1 MDQRK
6 MQRLLRLLMILSGKR
21 WYSLEEIMEML
32 ESSDRTV
39 YRYLETFESAGF
51 VLEKNKGSYRL
62 QKDTA
67 NARSLQNLM
76 HFSEEEVLI
85 LYETL
90 ALIEGTSSVKEQ
102 LIRKLN
108 VLYDYKAIQELQ
120 QKDDLTKIQI
130 LSDAIRNKKLVCL
143 KSYRSSNSDK
153 ITDRIVEPF
162 DYMTDYRSVWC
173 YENESKS
180 CKQFKLARISQIEI
194 IQKDWQNESLHR
206 IPFTDAFRISAQEP
220 VDQIKAL
227 LSLKA
232 YNLLIEEYPL
242 SKEFITQKDKGYE
255 LNIPVAGF
263 NGVGRFVM
271 GLPGEIKVVGPKR
284 FEEFLKKEKKKIYGL
299 TVIGSNVK

>member
-6 MQRLLRLLMILSGKR
+6 MQRLLRLLMMLSGKR
-21 WYSLEEIMEML
+21 WYSLQEIMELL

-51 VLEKNKGSYRL
+51 VLEKNNGTYRL
-62 QKDTA
+62 QKDTT
-67 NARSLQNLM
+67 NTRSLQNLM

-108 VLYDYKAIQELQ
+108 VLYDYKAVKEMQ

-130 LSDAIRNKKLVCL
+130 LSDAIRNKKQVCL

-162 DYMTDYRSVWC
+162 DYMPDYRSVWC
-173 YENESKS
+173 YEKESNS
-180 CKQFKLARISQIEI
+180 CKQFKLARISQIELI
-194 IQKDWQNESLHR
+194 NRDWENEPLHTIR
-206 IPFTDAFRISAQEP
+206 FTDAFRISCVKPMDNVEAR
-220 VDQIKAL
+220 

-232 YNLLIEEYPL
+232 YNLLTEEFPLSRKYIEEDNGDYRLIIP
-242 SKEFITQKDKGYE
+242 IAGYQG
-255 LNIPVAGF
+255 I
-263 NGVGRFVM
+263 GRFVM
-271 GLPGEIKVVGPKR
+271 GLPGEIEILSSER
-284 FEEFLKKEKKKIYGL
+284 FKEFLREERKKFFD
-299 TVIGSNVK
+299 

>member
-6 MQRLLRLLMILSGKR
+6 MQRLLRLLMMLSGKR
-21 WYSLEEIMEML
+21 WYSLQEIMDLL
-32 ESSDRTV
+32 ESSERTV

-51 VLEKNKGSYRL
+51 ILEKNKGCYRL

-67 NARSLQNLM
+67 NTRSLQNLM

-108 VLYDYKAIQELQ
+108 VLYDYKALRDLQ
-120 QKDDLTKIQI
+120 QNDDLTKIQI
-130 LSDAIRNKKLVCL
+130 LSDAIRNKKQVSL

-153 ITDRIVEPF
+153 ISDRTVEPF
-162 DYMTDYRSVWC
+162 DYMPDYRSVWC

-180 CKQFKLARISQIEI
+180 CKQFKLARISQIELI
-194 IQKDWQNESLHR
+194 NRYWEHEPLHTIR
-206 IPFTDAFRISAQEP
+206 FTDAFRISSA
-220 VDQIKAL
+220 KAMDHVEAK

-232 YNLLIEEYPL
+232 YNLLIEEFPL
-242 SKEFITQKDKGYE
+242 SREYVEEANGAYRLK
-255 LNIPVAGF
+255 IPVAGYQ
-263 NGVGRFVM
+263 GIGRFVM
-271 GLPGEIKVVGPKR
+271 GLPGEIEILGSRGFK
-284 FEEFLKKEKKKIYGL
+284 EFLREDREKGF
-299 TVIGSNVK
+299 